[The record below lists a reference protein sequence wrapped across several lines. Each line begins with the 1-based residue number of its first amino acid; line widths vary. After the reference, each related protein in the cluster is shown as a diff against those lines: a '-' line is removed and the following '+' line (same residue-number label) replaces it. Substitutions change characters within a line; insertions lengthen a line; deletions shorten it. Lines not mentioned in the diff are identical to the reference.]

1 MVDSACMVH
10 GKLEVSALFLLQNP
24 WSTAEAHNIEVN
36 DILVTLND
44 TINENQ
50 VDNLHNQ
57 NNKKSLFSC
66 IFINSAKYGHQSE
79 SVIIMNIILRMP
91 TKLLNSQ
98 DGSLEGTSFC

>member
-1 MVDSACMVH
+1 MVQWCTVL
-10 GKLEVSALFLLQNP
+10 GKLEDSELFLLQNP
-24 WSTAEAHNIEVN
+24 WSATEVYNIEIN
-36 DILVTLND
+36 HILVTLND

-66 IFINSAKYGHQSE
+66 IFINSAKYGHQTE
-79 SVIIMNIILRMP
+79 SVIIMNITLRMP